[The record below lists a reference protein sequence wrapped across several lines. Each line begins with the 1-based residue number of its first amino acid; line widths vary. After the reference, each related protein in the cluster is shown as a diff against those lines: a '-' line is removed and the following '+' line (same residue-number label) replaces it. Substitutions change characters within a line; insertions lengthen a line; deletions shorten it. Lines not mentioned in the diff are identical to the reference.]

1 MADRDGYRI
10 ADLITCGI
18 SGTLGEP
25 KVWSGGHGHGPHFEF
40 LFEDSDIVVAMEA
53 ILTEAPLGF
62 SYRYRPLYAPVRKLQ
77 WAVPSRL
84 TKSENR
90 TENLPHALEVLAEEW
105 DAMEAVETLRSTT
118 SVSIKLSKERTKE
131 GAMLWCINY
140 YGKNVATA
148 PIGIALALA
157 RGESNAL
164 AGESPK
170 ERPESRVLR
179 LAARKGREQI
189 TKLIVERKRSEAKRK
204 AITR

>member
-1 MADRDGYRI
+1 MSDRDGYRI
-10 ADLITCGI
+10 ADLLTCGI

-40 LFEDSDIVVAMEA
+40 LFEESDIVDAMEA
-53 ILTEAPLGF
+53 ILAEAPLGI

-84 TKSENR
+84 VKSENR
-90 TENLPHALEVLAEEW
+90 TENLPHALEILAEEW
-105 DAMEAVETLRSTT
+105 DAMEAIETLRSTT

-131 GAMLWCINY
+131 GAMLWRVND
-140 YGKNVATA
+140 YGKNVAFA

-157 RGESNAL
+157 RGEPNAL
-164 AGESPK
+164 AGEPPK
-170 ERPESRVLR
+170 ERSESRVLR

-189 TKLIVERKRSEAKRK
+189 TKLIVERKRSDAERK
-204 AITR
+204 AMTR